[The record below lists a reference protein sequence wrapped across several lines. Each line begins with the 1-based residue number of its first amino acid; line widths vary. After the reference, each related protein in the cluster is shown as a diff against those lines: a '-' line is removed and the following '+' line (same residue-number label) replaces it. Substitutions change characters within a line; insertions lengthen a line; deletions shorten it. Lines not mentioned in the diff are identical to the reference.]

1 MGTKLE
7 TTHIIYVFGLHREN
21 HVLNKEN
28 HHQCQYSSLL
38 MWSVFI
44 LQQTWRSFW
53 LSRTIQTPTFN
64 TSCQNQQCIVEI
76 KILAVRTKA
85 ESLQTKSFQKKTWL
99 KCIIIQAFWNSG
111 AFSSH
116 NFLSPD
122 LFLNF
127 LFFCT
132 CAVIW
137 FSVMDRHSDWVIW
150 ASGAFYTPP
159 NSGRRETRFQIVE

>member
-1 MGTKLE
+1 MTTWRQLSTWQLRLSLEPSTWYCRNLNLNKSMGTKLE

-53 LSRTIQTPTFN
+53 LSRTFQTPTFN

-85 ESLQTKSFQKKTWL
+85 ESLQSKSLQRKTWL
-99 KCIIIQAFWNSG
+99 RYIIIQVFLNLG
-111 AFSSH
+111 AFSSD
-116 NFLSPD
+116 NFSLSRLVPKFS
-122 LFLNF
+122 FLLYMGSN
-127 LFFCT
+127 L
-132 CAVIW
+132 V
-137 FSVMDRHSDWVIW
+137 
-150 ASGAFYTPP
+150 
-159 NSGRRETRFQIVE
+159 